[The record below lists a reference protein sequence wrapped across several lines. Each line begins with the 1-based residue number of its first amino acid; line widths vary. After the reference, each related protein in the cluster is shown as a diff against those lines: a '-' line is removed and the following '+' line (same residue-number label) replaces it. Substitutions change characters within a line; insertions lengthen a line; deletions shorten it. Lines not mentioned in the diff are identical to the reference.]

1 MRAVNRVL
9 LSPRSFWSISA
20 RGWII
25 DEDSQAVEG
34 RRRESLFTGVSAAIA
49 KVSSPVAAGFLAAQ
63 AAAGIDT
70 TQGRDYEQ
78 PAAGLFY
85 IRSMYMILLP
95 CLNVL
100 QAVAILSFP
109 IKGERLRA
117 LEVAQAKTFRPVAR
131 HGK

>member
-1 MRAVNRVL
+1 MTCRDPLPRAQTARPSRVL
-9 LSPRSFWSISA
+9 TPMSLARVTHAAPAAACAAPRA
-20 RGWII
+20 RHAHALA
-25 DEDSQAVEG
+25 S
-34 RRRESLFTGVSAAIA
+34 R
-49 KVSSPVAAGFLAAQ
+49 AAQ

-78 PAAGLFY
+78 PAGGLFY

-131 HGK
+131 RHGK